1 MSEKKDPS
9 GAPQH
14 ECLAPNDEGAAP
26 GGPST
31 GDESTAAPLAAKKFC
46 LKFLLEIIKNHT
58 EKAKCL

>member
-14 ECLAPNDEGAAP
+14 KSLAPTTAGAAP

-31 GDESTAAPLAAKKFC
+31 GDESAAAPSTAKKSC
-46 LKFLLEIIKNHT
+46 LKFLLEVIKNHT